1 MLTLDRGLTNMK
13 INEAYKDWTIKEYIE
28 ELLFLEEMSEAAPHC
43 VELKEECKQEMM
55 FRFTKEER
63 EKEGLVF

>member
-1 MLTLDRGLTNMK
+1 MLMLGRGPTDMQ
-13 INEAYKDWTIKEYIE
+13 IHEAYKNFSLNDYIE
-28 ELLFLEEMSEAAPHC
+28 ELLFLEEMAQAGPAF
-43 VELKEECKQEMM
+43 VELKEECKQEIV

>member
-1 MLTLDRGLTNMK
+1 MQ
-13 INEAYKDWTIKEYIE
+13 IHEAYKNFTLKDYVE
-28 ELLFLEEMSEAAPHC
+28 ELLFLEDMAEAVPHC
-43 VELKEECKQEMM
+43 VELKEECKREIM